1 MAPWPLGPEY
11 VDQVVGQQQ
20 HVWPSSDNPILNFLH
35 SRNGAVFAQLDA
47 SGVPVPA
54 PTGSLRSSPG
64 AGSVTRLTSAG
75 HATAPLG
82 PDQAGFAGDMGA
94 TSPGDEMSFPGDE
107 ECEEEWEDEEVV
119 QDPDGICEIIQR
131 PTCPRFQP
139 ATPYWQVGGAPA
151 ATSTAVYRCVYCM
164 CC

>member
-1 MAPWPLGPEY
+1 MWPN
-11 VDQVVGQQQ
+11 
-20 HVWPSSDNPILNFLH
+20 SDYPILNFLH

-54 PTGSLRSSPG
+54 PTGSLRSLPV

-94 TSPGDEMSFPGDE
+94 TSPRDVASFPGDE
-107 ECEEEWEDEEVV
+107 EREGEGEDEEVV
-119 QDPDGICEIIQR
+119 QGR
-131 PTCPRFQP
+131 TRMGF
-139 ATPYWQVGGAPA
+139 A
-151 ATSTAVYRCVYCM
+151 R
-164 CC
+164 